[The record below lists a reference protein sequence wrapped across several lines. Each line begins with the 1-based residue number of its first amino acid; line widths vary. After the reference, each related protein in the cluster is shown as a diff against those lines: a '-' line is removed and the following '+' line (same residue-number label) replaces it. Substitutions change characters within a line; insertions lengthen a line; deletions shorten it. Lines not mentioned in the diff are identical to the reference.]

1 MKESML
7 AAVYRDG
14 SIQLRE
20 LARPRPDKGE
30 ALLQVEAAAICAT
43 DLKIWQ
49 KGHRNIP
56 PGAETILGHE
66 VVGRIVALG
75 EGVRGELLHQ
85 RVVVAPNVGCGVC
98 PPCQKGRD
106 SLCSRYIAFGVGLN
120 GGFAQYMLITST
132 ALKRSCLVEVPEEV
146 DAKMA
151 ALAEAAACC
160 LSGLQACSL
169 QQGESVLIL
178 GAGPMGILTQIIAQA
193 MGAGRV
199 FAADFRESRRSTAA
213 ALGAVAVFN
222 PLDDS
227 FLEKISAATSGL
239 GADVV
244 MVTAPVAAAQKQGIM
259 AAAVGGRV
267 NLFAG
272 VAPEDRIE
280 EFPGNLIHYRG
291 LNVLGTTG
299 ATPVEMNAVVSMM
312 AGKRLQK
319 LAEVI
324 TAVYPLS
331 AIDNALENAR
341 QGSGL
346 KVILI
351 PDSANK
357 GGRPGD

>member
-14 SIQLRE
+14 SIQVRE
-20 LARPRPDKGE
+20 QARPRPDKGE
-30 ALLQVEAAAICAT
+30 VLLQVEAAAICAT

-56 PGAETILGHE
+56 SGAETILGHE

-75 EGVRGELLHQ
+75 EGVRGDLLQ
-85 RVVVAPNVGCGVC
+85 KRVVVAPNVGCGVC
-98 PPCQKGRD
+98 PACQKGWD
-106 SLCSRYIAFGVGLN
+106 SFCSRYTAFGVGLN
-120 GGFAQYMLITST
+120 GGFAQYMLITS
-132 ALKRSCLVEVPEEV
+132 AAVNRSCLVDLSEEV

-151 ALAEAAACC
+151 VLAESAACC
-160 LSGLQACSL
+160 LRGLQACSL
-169 QQGESVLIL
+169 KQGESVLVL
-178 GAGPMGILTQIIAQA
+178 GAGAMGILTQIMAQA

-199 FAADFRESRRSTAA
+199 FTADLQERRRRVAAG
-213 ALGAVAVFN
+213 LGADAVFD

-227 FLEKISAATSGL
+227 FLESISAATAGF

-272 VAPEDRIE
+272 VSPEDRIE
-280 EFPGNLIHYRG
+280 EFSGNLIHYRG

-319 LAEVI
+319 LEQVI

-331 AIDNALENAR
+331 AIEKALENAR

-346 KVILI
+346 KVILF
-351 PDSANK
+351 PE
-357 GGRPGD
+357 